1 MEHIQRSLYSFIS
14 APISVVLLLLISTGF
29 LLLDCGINSFPV
41 ESALGL
47 EAGENTGK
55 SDTMVTNFDPA
66 LLHEHQQQQQH
77 QQEQLGSDVIVIP
90 TIHTENFERTFP
102 LESYYE
108 FHRSSTTP
116 QPSLLPQEAF
126 APSTSDA
133 IPPDTV
139 LPLVIESN
147 TGSTIQN
154 GGATDSNSVLSLT
167 FEGLDETGNAVSGF
181 QCRLDGLPSY
191 YCIPPVTIDNKQ
203 AMSLFT
209 TGVSPIQLGS
219 NIHTFQVS
227 AVDAAGNI
235 DPTPASFEW
244 SILKSI
250 ENEPLPPD
258 TTAPDTRIVSA
269 NGGDS
274 AAALNG
280 SSSSLASSST
290 QLVSSLLATPSY
302 IANTITFSFAG
313 IDNSNLVTG
322 YECASYFSSSPAEQ
336 TVFVPCT
343 SPVTLNIPTEQLT
356 TFAKSGNGKGNDN
369 GINTTHTFLVR
380 AKDAAGNVDSSPA
393 AFEWNETM
401 AMGIE

>member
-1 MEHIQRSLYSFIS
+1 MEHIQRSLYSFIG
-14 APISVVLLLLISTGF
+14 APISVVLLLLISTGS
-29 LLLDCGINSFPV
+29 LLLDFGINSFLV

-55 SDTMVTNFDPA
+55 SDTMVTNFYPV
-66 LLHEHQQQQQH
+66 LLQEHQQQQQQH
-77 QQEQLGSDVIVIP
+77 QQEQVGSDVIP
-90 TIHTENFERTFP
+90 TTHTEKFERTFP

-108 FHRSSTTP
+108 FHRSSTMP
-116 QPSLLPQEAF
+116 QASLLPQEAF

-154 GGATDSNSVLSLT
+154 GGATDLNSVLSLT
-167 FEGLDETGNAVSGF
+167 FEGLDETGNAISGF

-219 NIHTFQVS
+219 NIHTFEVS
-227 AVDAAGNI
+227 AVDAGGNI

-244 SILKSI
+244 SIIKSI
-250 ENEPLPPD
+250 EKGPLPSD
-258 TTAPDTRIVSA
+258 TTAPDTRIVSV
-269 NGGDS
+269 NGGNS
-274 AAALNG
+274 TAALNG

-290 QLVSSLLATPSY
+290 GMVSSLLATPSH

-313 IDNSNLVTG
+313 TDNSNLVIG

-336 TVFVPCT
+336 KVFVPCT
-343 SPVTLNIPTEQLT
+343 SPVTLNIPTEQLI
-356 TFAKSGNGKGNDN
+356 TFAKSGNGNGNDN

-380 AKDAAGNVDSSPA
+380 AKDAAGNVDASPA
-393 AFEWNETM
+393 AFEWTETL

>member
-55 SDTMVTNFDPA
+55 SDIMVTNFYPV
-66 LLHEHQQQQQH
+66 LLQEHQQQQQH
-77 QQEQLGSDVIVIP
+77 QQEQLGSDVIP
-90 TIHTENFERTFP
+90 TTHTENFERTFP
-102 LESYYE
+102 LESYHQ
-108 FHRSSTTP
+108 FPRSSRTP

-191 YCIPPVTIDNKQ
+191 YCIPPVAIDNKQ
-203 AMSLFT
+203 VMSLFT

-244 SILKSI
+244 NTIKSI
-250 ENEPLPPD
+250 ENEPLPSD
-258 TTAPDTRIVSA
+258 TTAPDTRIVST
-269 NGGDS
+269 NGGNS

-290 QLVSSLLATPSY
+290 QMVSSLLATPSY
-302 IANTITFSFAG
+302 TANTITLSFAG
-313 IDNSNLVTG
+313 TDNSNLVTG

-336 TVFVPCT
+336 TVLVPCT

-356 TFAKSGNGKGNDN
+356 TIAKSGNGKGNDN

-393 AFEWNETM
+393 AFEWTETLT
-401 AMGIE
+401 MGIE

>member
-14 APISVVLLLLISTGF
+14 APISVVLLLLIPTGF
-29 LLLDCGINSFPV
+29 LLLDFGINSFPV
-41 ESALGL
+41 EFALGL

-55 SDTMVTNFDPA
+55 SDIMVTNFYPV
-66 LLHEHQQQQQH
+66 LLQKHQQQQQH
-77 QQEQLGSDVIVIP
+77 QQEQLGSDVIP
-90 TIHTENFERTFP
+90 MTHTEKFEQSFP
-102 LESYYE
+102 LESYYQ
-108 FHRSSTTP
+108 FPRSSTTP
-116 QPSLLPQEAF
+116 QPSILPQEAF

-167 FEGLDETGNAVSGF
+167 FEGLDESGNAVSGF
-181 QCRLDGLPSY
+181 QCRLDGLSSY
-191 YCIPPVTIDNKQ
+191 YCISPVTIDNRQ
-203 AMSLFT
+203 VMSLFT

-227 AVDAAGNI
+227 AVDAAGNK

-244 SILKSI
+244 NIIKSI
-250 ENEPLPPD
+250 ENEPLPSD
-258 TTAPDTRIVSA
+258 ITAPDTRIVST
-269 NGGDS
+269 NGGNS
-274 AAALNG
+274 SAALNG

-290 QLVSSLLATPSY
+290 QMVSSLLATPSY

-313 IDNSNLVTG
+313 TDNSNLVTG
-322 YECASYFSSSPAEQ
+322 YECASYFSFSPAEQ

-343 SPVTLNIPTEQLT
+343 SPVTLDIPKEQLT
-356 TFAKSGNGKGNDN
+356 TSAKTGNGNGNVKGID
-369 GINTTHTFLVR
+369 TTHAFQVR

-393 AFEWNETM
+393 TFEWTKTL